1 MRAELREFRLGG
13 LRFRAVQCVDG
24 VLVNPVLPRMFD
36 QTPNE
41 LRPAAHRKW
50 WHRPFIVT
58 EGVEA
63 LDVWYASRTDEYA
76 EKGRREWQESGRA
89 VWMNAWPS
97 GVRYTV
103 RCLDGGAWD
112 RSTNWG
118 SFATLEQALARAGA
132 SGDIASETP

>member
-1 MRAELREFRLGG
+1 MKAELREFTLGG
-13 LRFRAVQCVDG
+13 LRFKAEQCIHG
-24 VLVNPVLPRMFD
+24 VLVNPALPRMFD

-41 LRPAAHRKW
+41 HRPASHRKW

-58 EGVEA
+58 DTVEA
-63 LDVWYASRTDEYA
+63 MD
-76 EKGRREWQESGRA
+76 
-89 VWMNAWPS
+89 AWPS

-118 SFATLEQALARAGA
+118 SVATLELALARARA
-132 SGDIASETP
+132 SGETAEETS